1 MDLQLLEAID
11 GILDCVLRDSDSLNN
26 FSELVNKCVSSRNL
40 QILSL
45 KVSKPYKEELKN
57 RLQLIQQQGVILT
70 DSGKQF

>member
-70 DSGKQF
+70 ESGKQF